1 MQSPPRGWTLFIA
14 AIALLC
20 AGVVFAAG
28 EPAAAQN
35 DTQDHSH
42 FTVLAGPFTAPQ
54 EVTAACL
61 TCHYLAG
68 QEVMASSH
76 WSWEATDPVTGRQLG
91 KNVVINNTLMAIA
104 GNEPRCA
111 SCHVGYGYTGPS
123 FFETATEVDVDCLVC
138 HDSTGTYRK
147 FPTAAGYVVLGE
159 AREFPP
165 GSGDLWEPVNLAAV
179 AQSVAAPGRA
189 NCGSCHF
196 ADGDDAVRHGNLD
209 AALSAPS
216 RELDVHMGTD
226 GLGFSCVS
234 CHGGQDHAIAGR
246 LYGGEAPVTCDDC
259 HTGENAPHQD
269 SPRRAALTQ
278 HTESVACQ
286 TCHIPEIARGQAL
299 RLTWDWSTAGIVN
312 AAGQP
317 TIETD
322 AAGNVVYDTQMG
334 SFSNESE
341 VNPVYRWWNGATTF
355 LTVRDTID
363 PNQVVPLNAPQ
374 GALGDGKITPFKR
387 FSGVQPYD
395 AGNNTLVT
403 PNLFADSSSD
413 VTAYWSGWDWPLAT
427 ASGMASSGA
436 DFSGELGWITT
447 EMLWAQN
454 HGVAPAEE
462 ALACTDC
469 HTRGGRLGF
478 LALGFE
484 PERARFLSAL
494 AEPDA
499 GSPHSNL
506 TRYDGPETC
515 LTCHPEA
522 GAEVAGSTHYSWLGV
537 AQSVD
542 QGAGSVIGANS
553 AFVGLPTAVAETNWL
568 DLLQPQDPGKPAQLG
583 GCAQCHVGVGNRPNP
598 PDALTEADG
607 RNVDCLMCH
616 GPNYARTVANVNG
629 VLRIVPAPGIDVLEV
644 VRNVQSPTS
653 ATCLR
658 CHESILGGPGAEH
671 GASPTLG
678 NRDIHVSSGLQCVDC
693 HHADGHDFPGSGSD
707 EPGLALDCTTCHDG
721 DHPTGFTAIDRHLDR
736 VACQTCHI
744 PAVARDPAYPALV
757 AQDWTQS
764 LLQENGLYTPVS
776 ELESGVVPVYRWW
789 NGDAQ
794 GPDGPIGSIDDATA
808 RLAPWRA
815 VVSSVPADAASG
827 DAIPI
832 SVSTFA
838 ITGDLNAAVA
848 DGVVAAGVDYSGN
861 WAPTTS
867 ELLFTL
873 NHQVAPASEAL
884 RCPDCHTHDQGR
896 LDFAALGY
904 AEVRATDLFRAAPSD
919 TPDAPPESRTTPQYR
934 IEGRA
939 YVGELDQALA
949 ERRQSLNLSLGIIG
963 GIVGGFLLAILLA
976 ALVLR
981 NRSVT
986 RKGAVGW
993 LREHRRGTATMVLL
1007 VLGSALVGW
1016 VSLHYLL
1023 EFTASTEFCGE
1034 LCHATRA
1041 EYVTYHTSLH
1051 ANVDCAE
1058 CHVGPGL
1065 GAEFNAKLNGLREL
1079 WLYTTNSW
1087 ERPIPSPV
1095 ETLRP
1100 ARDVCEVCHWPEVFY
1115 ADRAIEIPH
1124 FANDEDNSRSTTTM
1138 LLKIGGGTERAG
1150 QGQGIHWH
1158 IENKVEYVATD
1169 PQRQIIPWVRAEIDG
1184 KVVTYVDVTNPLT
1197 EDQLAQYEVRE
1208 MDCIDC
1214 HNRASHIFR
1223 SSNEMLDEALAN
1235 GVLPT
1240 DLPYLRR
1247 EAWNALEAGPD
1258 EEAAIQAIEAIPAFY
1273 QASYPSIYGTQQDVL
1288 ADVVQELKDMYAIS
1302 HFPKEQVFST
1312 TYPDNLAH
1320 LEDPGCFRCHNG
1332 KHYAQADGDQSIRL
1346 HCTICHTIPQT
1357 VEEGEPA
1364 PEIKLGP
1371 AWQPPTH
1378 LSSTWIA
1385 DHRYT
1390 FDGSCVDCHEEETF
1404 CANQNCHGRSWPY
1417 VNLSVSNPP
1426 FAFP

>member
-1 MQSPPRGWTLFIA
+1 
-14 AIALLC
+14 
-20 AGVVFAAG
+20 
-28 EPAAAQN
+28 
-35 DTQDHSH
+35 
-42 FTVLAGPFTAPQ
+42 
-54 EVTAACL
+54 
-61 TCHYLAG
+61 
-68 QEVMASSH
+68 
-76 WSWEATDPVTGRQLG
+76 
-91 KNVVINNTLMAIA
+91 
-104 GNEPRCA
+104 
-111 SCHVGYGYTGPS
+111 
-123 FFETATEVDVDCLVC
+123 
-138 HDSTGTYRK
+138 
-147 FPTAAGYVVLGE
+147 
-159 AREFPP
+159 
-165 GSGDLWEPVNLAAV
+165 
-179 AQSVAAPGRA
+179 
-189 NCGSCHF
+189 
-196 ADGDDAVRHGNLD
+196 
-209 AALSAPS
+209 
-216 RELDVHMGTD
+216 
-226 GLGFSCVS
+226 
-234 CHGGQDHAIAGR
+234 
-246 LYGGEAPVTCDDC
+246 
-259 HTGENAPHQD
+259 
-269 SPRRAALTQ
+269 
-278 HTESVACQ
+278 
-286 TCHIPEIARGQAL
+286 
-299 RLTWDWSTAGIVN
+299 
-312 AAGQP
+312 
-317 TIETD
+317 
-322 AAGNVVYDTQMG
+322 
-334 SFSNESE
+334 
-341 VNPVYRWWNGATTF
+341 
-355 LTVRDTID
+355 
-363 PNQVVPLNAPQ
+363 
-374 GALGDGKITPFKR
+374 
-387 FSGVQPYD
+387 
-395 AGNNTLVT
+395 
-403 PNLFADSSSD
+403 
-413 VTAYWSGWDWPLAT
+413 
-427 ASGMASSGA
+427 
-436 DFSGELGWITT
+436 
-447 EMLWAQN
+447 
-454 HGVAPAEE
+454 
-462 ALACTDC
+462 
-469 HTRGGRLGF
+469 
-478 LALGFE
+478 
-484 PERARFLSAL
+484 
-494 AEPDA
+494 
-499 GSPHSNL
+499 
-506 TRYDGPETC
+506 
-515 LTCHPEA
+515 
-522 GAEVAGSTHYSWLGV
+522 
-537 AQSVD
+537 
-542 QGAGSVIGANS
+542 
-553 AFVGLPTAVAETNWL
+553 
-568 DLLQPQDPGKPAQLG
+568 
-583 GCAQCHVGVGNRPNP
+583 
-598 PDALTEADG
+598 
-607 RNVDCLMCH
+607 
-616 GPNYARTVANVNG
+616 
-629 VLRIVPAPGIDVLEV
+629 
-644 VRNVQSPTS
+644 
-653 ATCLR
+653 
-658 CHESILGGPGAEH
+658 
-671 GASPTLG
+671 
-678 NRDIHVSSGLQCVDC
+678 
-693 HHADGHDFPGSGSD
+693 
-707 EPGLALDCTTCHDG
+707 
-721 DHPTGFTAIDRHLDR
+721 
-736 VACQTCHI
+736 
-744 PAVARDPAYPALV
+744 V

-1079 WLYTTNSW
+1079 WLYATNSW